1 VDRGCRPEAEV
12 PGRSARGVDLRM
24 SWSINHQTA
33 GWQARWRPLSGQTR
47 KHLLSLSFTGF

>member
-24 SWSINHQTA
+24 SWSSIT
-33 GWQARWRPLSGQTR
+33 RPPGCSA
-47 KHLLSLSFTGF
+47 SFVLDKLIVAAD